1 MHMTESA
8 LPEQAAN
15 AIAIVPGV
23 ARATPIVYAP
33 TMLERGERRTLVY
46 LIGED
51 RSAQTLPLVSGRR
64 AGAGEIV
71 VDEALG
77 ADRRAARDDLTSLG
91 RRFRVVGE
99 IAGTASLASS
109 IALAE
114 RADLS
119 PGCCAARRPELR
131 PRACARGSRGRAAR
145 SEDRAAGAGRDRL
158 DTGGGLA
165 ARSAGSSA
173 TCRPTSCAR

>member
-51 RSAQTLPLVSGRR
+51 RSRR
-64 AGAGEIV
+64 
-71 VDEALG
+71 
-77 ADRRAARDDLTSLG
+77 RCRS
-91 RRFRVVGE
+91 
-99 IAGTASLASS
+99 
-109 IALAE
+109 
-114 RADLS
+114 S
-119 PGCCAARRPELR
+119 PGGERVP
-131 PRACARGSRGRAAR
+131 AR
-145 SEDRAAGAGRDRL
+145 SSTRRW
-158 DTGGGLA
+158 
-165 ARSAGSSA
+165 RS
-173 TCRPTSCAR
+173 